1 MINQEKK
8 ILVTCAFPYA
18 NGPIHL
24 GHMLE
29 HIQAD
34 IWVRYHRLQEK
45 KIWFISADDSHGT
58 ATMLNAEKLNI
69 TPEKL
74 VLNSYKQ
81 HKLDLLNFNISYDN
95 YYLTHSKENYSFLK
109 KIYFELNKKKLFET
123 KVINQLYDTKKN
135 IFLPDRYIKG
145 TCPICLAI
153 DQYGDNCEKCGSIY
167 STMDIINPKSVIS
180 NVTPIIKK
188 STHLFFKLKKF
199 TKILKSW
206 IASGVLQ
213 KSVMNKTKEWFKNGL
228 KNWNISRDAPY
239 FGFKIPNF
247 LNKYFYVWLDA
258 PIGYISTFKNLC
270 DKNNSIN
277 FDEFWKKN
285 SNTQLYHFIGKDII
299 YFHSLFWPA
308 ILEASSFRKPT
319 KIFVHG
325 YLTNNGKKFSKSK
338 NSFIKASDWI
348 KHFNTDSLRYYY
360 ASKLSSTI
368 EDIEFDL
375 KDLVQ
380 RFNSE
385 IINKV
390 INLASRNAR
399 FINLNFNNLLSENID
414 EPKLFFLFCK
424 ESHVIGEF
432 YKKREYFLAIKKI
445 MFFADLANKY
455 ITEQSPW
462 VIAKINSK
470 SLKLQSICSMGINLF
485 RIIIIWLAP
494 VLPDLFLKV
503 EKFLNIK
510 LLWKEI
516 SIPLLSHKI
525 SLFSPL
531 YNRLE
536 ISNSNFFYKKKK

>member
-1 MINQEKK
+1 MINKEKK
-8 ILVTCAFPYA
+8 MLVTCAFPYA

-34 IWVRYHRLQEK
+34 IWVRYHRMREREV
-45 KIWFISADDSHGT
+45 WFISADDSHGT
-58 ATMLNAEKLNI
+58 ATMLKAETFNI
-69 TPEKL
+69 SPEKL
-74 VLNSYKQ
+74 ILDSYKQ

-95 YYLTHSKENYSFLK
+95 YYLTHSKENKFFLK
-109 KIYFELNKKKLFET
+109 KIFSKLDKKKLFEI
-123 KVINQLYDTKKN
+123 KVINQLYDSKKN

-145 TCPICLAI
+145 ICPVCLENN
-153 DQYGDNCEKCGSIY
+153 QYGDNCEKCGSTY
-167 STMDIINPKSVIS
+167 STMDVIDPKSVIS
-180 NVTPIIKK
+180 NTTPVIKK

-199 TKILKSW
+199 TKMLKIW

-270 DKNNSIN
+270 NKNNNIN
-277 FDEFWKKN
+277 FDEFWKKD
-285 SNTQLYHFIGKDII
+285 STSQVFHFIGKDII

-338 NSFIKASDWI
+338 NSFIKSSDWL
-348 KHFNTDSLRYYY
+348 KYFNSDSLRYYY

-385 IINKV
+385 IVNKV
-390 INLASRNAR
+390 INLASRNAK
-399 FINLNFNNLLSENID
+399 FINYNFNNSLSSSID
-414 EPKLFFLFCK
+414 EPKLFSLFYK
-424 ESHVIGEF
+424 ESNVIESF
-432 YKKREYFLAIKKI
+432 YKKREYFLVIKKI
-445 MFFADLANKY
+445 MFFSDLANKY

-462 VIAKINSK
+462 KIAKNNSK

-494 VLPDLFLKV
+494 IMPDLFLKV
-503 EKFLNIK
+503 EKFLNTK

-516 SIPLLSHKI
+516 SIPLLDHKI
-525 SLFSPL
+525 SLFTPL
-531 YNRLE
+531 YKRLE
-536 ISNSNFFYKKKK
+536 MSNTDFFFCKKK